1 MVLILPAPRRSPEN
15 REGSGAGEGTQIKLS
30 FVRPYFA
37 VSLLPAQPYVALT
50 MNYRRALVLGAVA
63 IGSLLLIGPL
73 TAGVLIG
80 AIQMLAYLA
89 GGGLVGGQYVALVL
103 VSAIIGIKV
112 AGEVAMIRINGY
124 KVLQRG
130 SSNRIVMRYLLLG
143 LPILASLAL
152 IGRFLVMMV
161 GWGLEDEPIIL
172 GLVSLVVLA
181 LGWAALRTVQAYRQA
196 RNLAA

>member
-1 MVLILPAPRRSPEN
+1 MN
-15 REGSGAGEGTQIKLS
+15 R
-30 FVRPYFA
+30 
-37 VSLLPAQPYVALT
+37 
-50 MNYRRALVLGAVA
+50 RRAIVLGAVA
-63 IGSLLLIGPL
+63 IGSLLLIGPI

-80 AIQMLAYLA
+80 AVQMIAHLF
-89 GGGLVGGQYVALVL
+89 GDGLVGGQYVALVF
-103 VSAIIGIKV
+103 VSAVIGIKV

-124 KVLQRG
+124 NVLQRG
-130 SSNRIVMRYLLLG
+130 SSSRIGMRYLLLA

-161 GWGLEDEPIIL
+161 EWGLDGEPIIL

-181 LGWAALRTVQAYRQA
+181 LGWAALRTVQAYREA